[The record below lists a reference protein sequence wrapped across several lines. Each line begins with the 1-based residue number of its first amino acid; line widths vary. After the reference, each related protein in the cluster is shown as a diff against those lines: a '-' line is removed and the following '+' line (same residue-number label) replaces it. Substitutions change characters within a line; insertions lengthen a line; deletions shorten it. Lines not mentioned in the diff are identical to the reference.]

1 MKGYVVPGRKNVSKD
16 QERKDEKPNVWTNN
30 KSVKKSVRCFLS
42 NIKLEEIT
50 RYIFLRA
57 F

>member
-1 MKGYVVPGRKNVSKD
+1 MVPGRKNVSKD